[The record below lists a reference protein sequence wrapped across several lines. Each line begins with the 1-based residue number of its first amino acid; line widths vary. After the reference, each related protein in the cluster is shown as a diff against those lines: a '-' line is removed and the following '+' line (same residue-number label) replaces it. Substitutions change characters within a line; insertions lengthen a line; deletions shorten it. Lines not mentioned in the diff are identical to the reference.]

1 MWVGLLTLWLA
12 AASSAQA
19 QGRLNEGSLVAWG
32 SNDLGQTNTP
42 AGNTYTQLAAGDHF
56 GIALRS
62 DRSVAAW
69 GDDSFGQVTYAPSDS
84 VYTQIAA
91 GYQHGLV
98 LAGNGTIGGWGRNS
112 DGQAMPPAGY
122 DFKQIAAGSDF
133 SLALRNNGTLVGWGY
148 NGSGQTNVPAGN
160 NYAQVA
166 CASAGSHAL
175 ALRTDGTIEGWG
187 YNNYGQATAPA
198 GSNYTQ
204 LAAGR
209 EHSVALRSNGS
220 IYAWGSDDWGG
231 QCSNAPT
238 GNTFIQVTANRHH
251 SLALRSDGSL
261 AAWGGNYDTNSL
273 PTGVFLAVAA
283 GRSFDVALRARESYT
298 DLLVTGGGTSATLQ
312 RNINVSGNATIQGTS
327 LTVVSNQTMT
337 VGGVL
342 NLSNNASVRVL
353 AGSALTLNSALAG
366 DSGWIKYGPGS
377 MNLVGDSSG
386 YTYTTE
392 IWEGA
397 LAVNGNLGGPVSVLG
412 GGTLGGTGTLG
423 AVSIN
428 YGTYS
433 PGNSPG
439 TQTVSSL
446 TFTGGTFKVEIVDLG
461 THDLVISSN
470 GVHVSENGSQTFLN
484 LALTNASLALN
495 DRILILDNLSS
506 QASGDMGHF
515 WYHGLAGDSELLN
528 GSIFGAVDA
537 GSGATNYFQMA
548 YDYNSPSGG
557 GTANDI
563 TLTLV
568 PEPGSAAIALLGCA
582 ALALRHRWRRTIHRA
597 AR

>member
-1 MWVGLLTLWLA
+1 
-12 AASSAQA
+12 
-19 QGRLNEGSLVAWG
+19 
-32 SNDLGQTNTP
+32 
-42 AGNTYTQLAAGDHF
+42 
-56 GIALRS
+56 
-62 DRSVAAW
+62 
-69 GDDSFGQVTYAPSDS
+69 
-84 VYTQIAA
+84 
-91 GYQHGLV
+91 
-98 LAGNGTIGGWGRNS
+98 
-112 DGQAMPPAGY
+112 
-122 DFKQIAAGSDF
+122 
-133 SLALRNNGTLVGWGY
+133 VGWGY

>member
-1 MWVGLLTLWLA
+1 
-12 AASSAQA
+12 
-19 QGRLNEGSLVAWG
+19 
-32 SNDLGQTNTP
+32 
-42 AGNTYTQLAAGDHF
+42 
-56 GIALRS
+56 
-62 DRSVAAW
+62 
-69 GDDSFGQVTYAPSDS
+69 
-84 VYTQIAA
+84 
-91 GYQHGLV
+91 
-98 LAGNGTIGGWGRNS
+98 
-112 DGQAMPPAGY
+112 
-122 DFKQIAAGSDF
+122 
-133 SLALRNNGTLVGWGY
+133 
-148 NGSGQTNVPAGN
+148 
-160 NYAQVA
+160 
-166 CASAGSHAL
+166 
-175 ALRTDGTIEGWG
+175 
-187 YNNYGQATAPA
+187 
-198 GSNYTQ
+198 
-204 LAAGR
+204 
-209 EHSVALRSNGS
+209 
-220 IYAWGSDDWGG
+220 
-231 QCSNAPT
+231 
-238 GNTFIQVTANRHH
+238 
-251 SLALRSDGSL
+251 
-261 AAWGGNYDTNSL
+261 
-273 PTGVFLAVAA
+273 
-283 GRSFDVALRARESYT
+283 
-298 DLLVTGGGTSATLQ
+298 
-312 RNINVSGNATIQGTS
+312 
-327 LTVVSNQTMT
+327 
-337 VGGVL
+337 
-342 NLSNNASVRVL
+342 VL

-446 TFTGGTFKVEIVDLG
+446 TFTGGTFKVEIMDLG

-470 GVHVSENGSQTFLN
+470 GVHVSANGSQTFLN